1 MTGLILTILLCTIT
15 RADKLVISPPDVEV
29 GFVPMSDDDQV
40 AMETSFR
47 VPQLS
52 DMTSYYESEATKENN
67 LQVSE
72 SRLNHLL
79 EKIRLRRNFT

>member
-1 MTGLILTILLCTIT
+1 MTGLILAILCTIT
-15 RADKLVISPPDVEV
+15 RADKLVFSPPDVEV
-29 GFVPMSDDDQV
+29 GFSPMSDDDQV

-52 DMTSYYESEATKENN
+52 DVTSYYESDATRGNN

-72 SRLNHLL
+72 YRLNHLL
-79 EKIRLRRNFT
+79 EKIRLRRNIT

>member
-1 MTGLILTILLCTIT
+1 MIGLILAILCTIT
-15 RADKLVISPPDVEV
+15 RADKLGFSHPDVEV
-29 GFVPMSDDDQV
+29 GFSPMSDDDQV

-52 DMTSYYESEATKENN
+52 DGTSYYESDAKRENN

-72 SRLNHLL
+72 TRLNHLL
-79 EKIRLRRNFT
+79 EKIRLRRNNT

>member
-1 MTGLILTILLCTIT
+1 MTGLILTILLCTLT

-52 DMTSYYESEATKENN
+52 DVTSYYESDAARENN

>member
-1 MTGLILTILLCTIT
+1 MTGLILAVLCTIT

-52 DMTSYYESEATKENN
+52 DVTSYYESEATRENN

-79 EKIRLRRNFT
+79 EKIRSRRNFR